1 MGEYINTEERA
12 MKRLLEQ
19 RGYTIYEITYIN
31 ELFKINGERSDIEF
45 TVGVSGNPEIREG
58 DSFLG
63 HVIKVIDND
72 IANVL
77 ELMTSMKEKKEIK
90 IKKYADNVLIDMF
103 EEGIMNGESVYVGSE
118 VVGRAQ
124 GKTSTIVYLSKKY
137 GIPVVVSGH
146 PFDSVIKGYDKSLE
160 IFTMESIRG
169 TRPKTVLVDEL
180 ETRHARR
187 LKERGY
193 VVIGI
198 VT

>member
-45 TVGVSGNPEIREG
+45 TVGVSGNPELREG

-63 HVIKVIDND
+63 HVIETIDND

-77 ELMTSMKEKKEIK
+77 ELMTSMKEKKEFK
-90 IKKYADNVLIDMF
+90 IKKYADSVLIDMF
-103 EEGIMNGESVYVGSE
+103 EEGIMNRESVYISSE
-118 VVGRAQ
+118 AVGRGQ

-137 GIPVVVSGH
+137 GIPVVVPGH

-160 IFTMESIRG
+160 IFTMESTRG
-169 TRPKTVLVDEL
+169 TIPKLVLVDEL

-187 LKERGY
+187 LKEMGY
-193 VVIGI
+193 VVIGT
-198 VT
+198 VR

>member
-1 MGEYINTEERA
+1 MGEYLSTEERA

-45 TVGVSGNPEIREG
+45 TVGVSENHEVREG

-63 HVIKVIDND
+63 HVIEVIDND

-77 ELMTSMKEKKEIK
+77 ELMTSMKEKKEFK

-103 EEGIMNGESVYVGSE
+103 EEGIINGDSVCVDSQ
-118 VVGRAQ
+118 VVGRGQ

-137 GIPVVVSGH
+137 GIPIVVSGY

-169 TRPKTVLVDEL
+169 TRPRIVLADEL
-180 ETRHARR
+180 ETKHMSH
-187 LKERGY
+187 LTDMGY
-193 VVIGI
+193 TVIGI
-198 VT
+198 VR